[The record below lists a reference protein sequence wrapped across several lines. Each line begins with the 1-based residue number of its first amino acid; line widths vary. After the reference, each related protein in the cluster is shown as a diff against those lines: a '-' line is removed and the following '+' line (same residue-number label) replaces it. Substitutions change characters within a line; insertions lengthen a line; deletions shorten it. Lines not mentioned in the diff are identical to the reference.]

1 MKFLLILSIV
11 LFIPLSACNKSEIA
25 EEASANSLDCKTST
39 KAVVRK
45 QILNES
51 GTEFFYY
58 LAVDTNISG
67 SNLVFPSYLDPNL
80 RVDGKPLEIR
90 YSPTSL
96 KHNFVICLSGHNY
109 DPNNPD
115 EQSMPVVN
123 VCKATATL

>member
-1 MKFLLILSIV
+1 MKFLLILSAF
-11 LFIPLSACNKSEIA
+11 LFIPLGACNKSEIA
-25 EEASANSLDCKTST
+25 EEESANSLDCKGST

-45 QILNES
+45 QILNEN
-51 GTEFFYY
+51 GTDFFYY

-67 SNLVFPSYLDPNL
+67 SNLVFPSYLDPNY
-80 RVDGKPLEIR
+80 RVDGKQLEIR
-90 YSPTSL
+90 FSPTSL
-96 KHNFVICLSGHNY
+96 KHNFVICLSGHTY